1 RGRRRTGR
9 YKGTRPGRHSRPR
22 DRRGGGSRAASRRYQ
37 PAARPGPVQHSGSFH
52 VVHARV
58 RVPRHRPGRRRRSC
72 DLPPAARA
80 QPRSPR
86 ARGRV
91 PRLPPSRPACGARGR
106 VRKARLQRRVR
117 PVHPPWTGLDQACR
131 HAGRGVRSEERT
143 MLSTFTNVAAATGMN
158 ALMIAAAIFALIL
171 TVLWILVPFA
181 VFGIKSLLRQ
191 LIAEQRRT
199 NDLLATPP
207 VAPAATTVRTDVPG
221 EPVYVRRAV
230 P

>member
-1 RGRRRTGR
+1 
-9 YKGTRPGRHSRPR
+9 
-22 DRRGGGSRAASRRYQ
+22 
-37 PAARPGPVQHSGSFH
+37 
-52 VVHARV
+52 
-58 RVPRHRPGRRRRSC
+58 
-72 DLPPAARA
+72 
-80 QPRSPR
+80 
-86 ARGRV
+86 
-91 PRLPPSRPACGARGR
+91 
-106 VRKARLQRRVR
+106 
-117 PVHPPWTGLDQACR
+117 
-131 HAGRGVRSEERT
+131 
-143 MLSTFTNVAAATGMN
+143 MLSTFTNDAAATGMN

-199 NDLLATPP
+199 NDLLTTPP